1 MEHKITI
8 GIEAESQQKAVAI
21 AEALLQIKNVLSD
34 SDVME
39 LAKLLKSKPSLI
51 KTAKQFLR

>member
-8 GIEAESQQKAVAI
+8 GIEAESQQKAIEI

-39 LAKLLKSKPSLI
+39 LAKLLKSKPSLV

>member
-21 AEALLQIKNVLSD
+21 VEALVKIKNALSE
-34 SDVME
+34 SDLLE
-39 LAKLLKSKPSLI
+39 LARILKEKPGII
-51 KTAKQFLR
+51 KTAKKFFG